1 MQFGQKLKLDSERDS
16 LRLDMVELSKVVED
30 LKINRER
37 SDKRPKEAQAD
48 ILNKMQKQHTLH
60 QVEAV
65 SGDYMREV

>member
-48 ILNKMQKQHTLH
+48 ILNKVQKQDTRH
-60 QVEAV
+60 QVEAI
-65 SGDYMREV
+65 SGEI